1 MNKYTLLGGDIM
13 ETRKTKIYPTEKIP
27 ALQQGTNRETVP
39 FRWLSSL
46 VDDIRKALPDE
57 RDQKTCMVHGVD
69 KLTVT
74 YEKVLT
80 ASDIEAERT
89 AELKNIL
96 AELRDSLPPDGSTFN
111 LSADQLRELKR
122 KLSGF

>member
-1 MNKYTLLGGDIM
+1 M

>member
-1 MNKYTLLGGDIM
+1 MNKYTLLGGHIM

-46 VDDIRKALPDE
+46 VDDIKRVLPDE
-57 RDQKTCMVHGVD
+57 KDQKTCMVHGVD

-74 YEKVLT
+74 YDKVLT
-80 ASDIEAERT
+80 TADVEAEKA
-89 AELKNIL
+89 AELKKIL
-96 AELRDSLPPDGSTFN
+96 AELRDTLPPDGSTLN
-111 LSADQLRELKR
+111 LSADQLRELKQ
-122 KLSGF
+122 KLSKF